1 MLTYPHLVSPISLC
15 AAQSVS
21 AAPQRLIEA
30 EQFMAE
36 QFMAEQFMAEPRSPP
51 NHVFVNAA
59 PGRIS
64 RLTAQSIGS

>member
-36 QFMAEQFMAEPRSPP
+36 QFMAEPRSPP